1 MMKKEYDFSKG
12 VRGKFY
18 NEMVDTNETQELFS
32 QWNQQK
38 INTHFSQKIIGI
50 KERDIVFVRMGQN
63 IGYEQDGKGDEFL
76 RPVVIFKKFNKNMFL
91 GLSLTTKQKEN
102 KFHFEFSYTNKN
114 GLKITNSAIISQLKI
129 FDTKRAK
136 YKAGMIS
143 KSDFQE
149 LYEKMMEVLKPED
162 VTPAKKQESP
172 EGIQ

>member
-1 MMKKEYDFSKG
+1 MMKNEYDFSKG

-102 KFHFEFSYTNKN
+102 KFHFEFSYANKN
-114 GLKITNSAIISQLKI
+114 GLKITNNAIISQLKV

-136 YKAGMIS
+136 YKAGMIL